1 MQAKTNEQQLS
12 LLVKALLSLENEEE
26 TTNLLADLCTIREVQ
41 DLGQRIE
48 VARLLRAQ
56 MTYNDIAEATG
67 ASTATISR
75 VNRSLN
81 FGHDGYD
88 LTFRRLKERAS
99 ADPAFLSALLETET
113 DRNPLSAFCR
123 LSTGAGLPLYEMDVI
138 EAGEE
143 AYAAMKRST
152 NGGGENS
159 PLLEY
164 QDDYYAMFLA
174 ELKAMKR

>member
-26 TTNLLADLCTIREVQ
+26 TKNLLADLCTIREVQ

-75 VNRSLN
+75 VNRCLI
-81 FGHDGYD
+81 Y
-88 LTFRRLKERAS
+88 
-99 ADPAFLSALLETET
+99 
-113 DRNPLSAFCR
+113 
-123 LSTGAGLPLYEMDVI
+123 GAGGYRAVLERM
-138 EAGEE
+138 E
-143 AYAAMKRST
+143 K
-152 NGGGENS
+152 GENN
-159 PLLEY
+159 
-164 QDDYYAMFLA
+164 DD
-174 ELKAMKR
+174 